1 MSKYF
6 LLFFVLFFSLV
17 SLAVT
22 GYDKFLHY
30 SVSYTA
36 FGLSSYLLGD
46 TGGFLFSASLGVGKE
61 VWDLLSGKGSAE
73 IEDLI
78 ADFAGIASA
87 YSFARSL
94 SFRPILVFILVF

>member
-1 MSKYF
+1 MVLF
-6 LLFFVLFFSLV
+6 VLLFSFV

-36 FGLSSYLLGD
+36 FGLSSFLLGD
-46 TGGFLFSASLGVGKE
+46 TGGFLFSAFLGVGKE
-61 VWDLLSGKGSAE
+61 VWDLFSGKGSAE

-87 YSFARSL
+87 YNFVRSL
-94 SFRPILVFILVF
+94 PFRPIVIFMLVF

>member
-1 MSKYF
+1 LRRLF
-6 LLFFVLFFSLV
+6 LVLFVLLFSFA

-36 FGLSSYLLGD
+36 FGLSSFILGD
-46 TGGFLFSASLGVGKE
+46 TGGFLFSAFLGVGKE
-61 VWDLLSGKGSAE
+61 VWDLFSRKGSAE

-87 YSFARSL
+87 YSFVHSL
-94 SFRPILVFILVF
+94 PFRPIVVFMLVF

>member
-1 MSKYF
+1 MRRFF
-6 LLFFVLFFSLV
+6 LLLFVLFYSFA

-36 FGLSSYLLGD
+36 FGLSSFILGD
-46 TGGFLFSASLGVGKE
+46 TGGFLFSASIGVGKE

-73 IEDLI
+73 IEDLV
-78 ADFAGIASA
+78 ADFAGIVSA
-87 YSFARSL
+87 YRFARSL
-94 SFRPILVFILVF
+94 PFRPILVFILVF